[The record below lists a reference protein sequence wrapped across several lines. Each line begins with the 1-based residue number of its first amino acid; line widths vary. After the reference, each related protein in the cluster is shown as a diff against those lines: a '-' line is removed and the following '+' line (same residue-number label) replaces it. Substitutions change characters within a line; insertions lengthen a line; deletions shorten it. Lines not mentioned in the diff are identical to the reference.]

1 MSWSDAAV
9 PSASLSLPD
18 PRPSCRGLRII
29 DFDVY
34 GALALA
40 AASRS
45 LSDMAA
51 AARRGA
57 VVIFFHGGGFAAG
70 DKIECV
76 KHHQRLLQ
84 QHRIPRLYN

>member
-9 PSASLSLPD
+9 PSASLSLAD
-18 PRPSCRGLRII
+18 PRPSRRGVCSIS
-29 DFDVY
+29 FDVY

-45 LSDMAA
+45 VPDMAA

-70 DKIECV
+70 DKTECV
-76 KHHQRLLQ
+76 THH
-84 QHRIPRLYN
+84 